1 MILKKE
7 VKLSSAHPPVNWL
20 IISAVVVVLDQLTK
34 YLIVNNMELFDSIE
48 LVPFVKLTLLHN
60 TGAAFSIL
68 ADASGWQ
75 RWFFIGLGLAVS
87 AGILVWLRRLPEK
100 GQILLSLSLAL
111 ILGGALGNVI
121 DRAIYGYVI
130 DFIEL
135 YYGEWSWPAFN
146 VADSAIS
153 TGAVLLILDSFLA
166 KEPAK

>member
-7 VKLSSAHPPVNWL
+7 VKLISAHPPVNWL

-87 AGILVWLRRLPEK
+87 AGILVWL
-100 GQILLSLSLAL
+100 
-111 ILGGALGNVI
+111 
-121 DRAIYGYVI
+121 
-130 DFIEL
+130 
-135 YYGEWSWPAFN
+135 
-146 VADSAIS
+146 
-153 TGAVLLILDSFLA
+153 
-166 KEPAK
+166 